1 MAAKFA
7 LALTAL
13 LAAAQCAPQA
23 ELVAVAPSDN
33 QASGFAYNVADPN
46 TGDFKSQVEHRVGN
60 AVTGQYSLVD
70 PDGTKRIVDYTADH
84 NGFNAVIRREGISVH
99 PPTVPSVNGEPP
111 VVGTSSV
118 ANYAPPLYSSISAS
132 DNIRYAASAPVVYT
146 AQAPVNA
153 VHTHSIPSHVFATSA
168 PVTAA
173 PIVEVTPAPVTAAP
187 VVRVTPAAPTATP
200 AVLVSSP
207 GTPAVVPTAAPVITS
222 SPVPQT
228 VVGPAVQAR
237 ASFVNTQP
245 KYAVQSAY
253 GSQAAYP
260 QAPVFAQPQQAFAQ
274 VPQVYSQVPQVYPG
288 AYQAA
293 PGFPRPVYNQAAPYY
308 ANAPQYYSAAP
319 QYYGAAPQYY
329 SPVPQIY
336 PGAPAVYPG
345 QSFYPSPYA
354 ANPSLYA
361 GAAGY
366 SSPYPYYKK

>member
-99 PPTVPSVNGEPP
+99 PPSVPSVNGEPP

-132 DNIRYAASAPVVYT
+132 DNLRYAASAPVVYT

-153 VHTHSIPSHVFATSA
+153 VHTHSVPSHVFATSA

-173 PIVEVTPAPVTAAP
+173 PIVEVTPAPVTAA
-187 VVRVTPAAPTATP
+187 
-200 AVLVSSP
+200 
-207 GTPAVVPTAAPVITS
+207 
-222 SPVPQT
+222 
-228 VVGPAVQAR
+228 PAVQAR

-288 AYQAA
+288 AYQTAA
-293 PGFPRPVYNQAAPYY
+293 GFPRPVYNQAAPYY